1 MSDFKETCIWMS
13 YRYAIGRKS
22 ITSVSHAE
30 DIFKHLDW
38 ISEDRRKF
46 TAEDIYNEI
55 NTKAGFSDNLMISF
69 DGSRQ
74 TDVFSVL
81 FEWFAQHPELC
92 TSEYYR
98 NHVFRVDLTTGDVD
112 PRELDKP
119 TYEYGTIFHEYSDY
133 EGWIKLAK
141 ILSGETYDVT
151 VEIAGETEVKQCV
164 MWWAVINLGEGKFR
178 IEKKYSIKDDRFPRW
193 YISPEYIKEIKKL

>member
-1 MSDFKETCIWMS
+1 MDFKETCIWMS

-22 ITSVSHAE
+22 ITSVAHAE

-69 DGSRQ
+69 DGNRQ

-81 FEWFAQHPELC
+81 FEWFSQHPELC
-92 TSEYYR
+92 TSEYYSC
-98 NHVFRVDLTTGDVD
+98 LLYTSPS
-112 PRELDKP
+112 PRDQ
-119 TYEYGTIFHEYSDY
+119 
-133 EGWIKLAK
+133 A
-141 ILSGETYDVT
+141 
-151 VEIAGETEVKQCV
+151 
-164 MWWAVINLGEGKFR
+164 
-178 IEKKYSIKDDRFPRW
+178 
-193 YISPEYIKEIKKL
+193 

>member
-1 MSDFKETCIWMS
+1 MMDFKETCIWMS

-22 ITSVSHAE
+22 IASVSHAE

-81 FEWFAQHPELC
+81 FEWFSQHPELC

-98 NHVFRVDLTTGDVD
+98 NHFFSVDLTTGDVD

-119 TYEYGTIFHEYSDY
+119 TYEYSTIFHEYSDY

-141 ILSGETYDVT
+141 ILSDETYIVT
-151 VEIAGETEVKQCV
+151 TEYEGKTETNECV
-164 MWWAVINLGEGKFR
+164 MWWAVSNLGEGKFS
-178 IEKKYSIKDDRFPRW
+178 IEKKYSIKDNRFPRW
-193 YISPEYIKEIKKL
+193 YIAPEYIKEIKKL